1 MKIHEYQAKEIFAR
15 LGIPIP
21 KGEVTSS
28 PDQARE
34 IAIKY
39 GKPVMVKAQVH
50 VGGRGKAGGIK
61 YCAEPDDAYF
71 AAEEILAME
80 IKGLPV
86 KKILMTEAIDIASE
100 AYVGIILDRVSKK
113 PVFMVSPA
121 GGIDIEEV
129 AKKTPE
135 KIMKFEVDPIMGI
148 HFFEAVKLAMF
159 VYRDFKQ
166 ARQCADIIVKLYNV
180 FIRCDASLA
189 EINPLIVTRGGE
201 LIALDA
207 KINLD
212 DNGLYRHPELEA
224 MRDPDAE
231 EPEEADARKADL
243 SYVKLNGNIGCC
255 VNGAGLAMATMDLVK
270 HFGGEPANFLDIG
283 GSSSPEKVISAI
295 KIILGDPNVKVVLFN
310 IFGGI
315 TRCDDVANGIVEAVN
330 KLRPKVPIVVRLTG
344 TNEEEARKI
353 LKGVGMEASTSMEE
367 AVKMALGKAK

>member
-1 MKIHEYQAKEIFAR
+1 MKIHEYQAKDIFAR
-15 LGIPIP
+15 FGMPIP

-28 PDQARE
+28 PEETRR
-34 IAIKY
+34 IAVRYEKA
-39 GKPVMVKAQVH
+39 VMVKAQVH

-61 YCAEPDDAYF
+61 YCPEPDDAYF
-71 AAEEILAME
+71 AAEEILKME

-86 KKILMTEAIDIASE
+86 RKILVAEALDIDSE

-113 PVFMVSPA
+113 PVIMVSAA

-129 AKKTPE
+129 AAKTPE
-135 KIMKFEVDPIMGI
+135 KIMKFEVDPILGLRA
-148 HFFEAVKLAMF
+148 FEATKLAMF
-159 VYRDFKQ
+159 VYGDFKQ
-166 ARQCADIIVKLYNV
+166 ARQAAAIIQKLYNV
-180 FIRCDASLA
+180 FIDNDASLV
-189 EINPLIVTRGGE
+189 EINPLIVTKDGE

-224 MRDPDAE
+224 MRDSDAE

-243 SYVKLNGNIGCC
+243 SYVKLDGSIGCC

-283 GSSSPEKVISAI
+283 GSSSPEKVIAAI
-295 KIILGDPNVKVVLFN
+295 KIILGDPNVKVILFN

-315 TRCDDVANGIVEAVN
+315 TRCDDVANGIIQAVE
-330 KLRPKVPIVVRLTG
+330 KLKPQVPIVVRLTG
-344 TNEEEARKI
+344 TNEDEARKI
-353 LKGVGMEASTSMEE
+353 LKGVGMEASSSMEE
-367 AVKMALGKAK
+367 AVKMALEKAA

>member
-15 LGIPIP
+15 FGIPIP

-28 PDQARE
+28 PEEARR
-34 IAIKY
+34 IAVRYEKA
-39 GKPVMVKAQVH
+39 VMVKAQVH

-71 AAEEILAME
+71 AAEEILKME

-86 KKILMTEAIDIASE
+86 RKILVAEALDIASE

-113 PVFMVSPA
+113 PVIMVSAA

-129 AKKTPE
+129 AAKTPE
-135 KIMKFEVDPIMGI
+135 KIMKFQVDPILGLRA
-148 HFFEAVKLAMF
+148 FEAIKLAMF
-159 VYRDFKQ
+159 VYDDFKQ
-166 ARQCADIIVKLYNV
+166 ARQAAVIIQKLYDV
-180 FIRCDASLA
+180 FIESDVSLV
-189 EINPLIVTRGGE
+189 EINPLIVTEGGE

-212 DNGLYRHPELEA
+212 DNGLYRHPDLEA
-224 MRDPDAE
+224 MRDHDAE

-243 SYVKLNGNIGCC
+243 SYVKLDGTIGCC

-283 GSSSPEKVISAI
+283 GSSSPEKVIAAI
-295 KIILGDPNVKVVLFN
+295 KIILGDPNVKVILFN

-315 TRCDDVANGIVEAVN
+315 TRCDDVANGIIQAVEQL
-330 KLRPKVPIVVRLTG
+330 KPQVPIVVRLTG
-344 TNEEEARKI
+344 TNEDEARKI
-353 LKGVGMEASTSMEE
+353 LKGVGMEASSSMEE
-367 AVKMALGKAK
+367 AVKMALEKAA